1 MLKAKGVSVCLAV
14 CLAASSLHATA
25 IDDSSEM
32 MKKTIMATTRQLE
45 SAITTSYEKA
55 KEETKDYIVKNDVDY
70 YMTMESFNRQDNPY
84 KDMNYL
90 EIIAAYIVAKE
101 NTQTLKKSTFYDL
114 PFISAEIKEVTTEE
128 YIPMKVQTYIQEG
141 EYFVKGKQT
150 FIDAP
155 TEIERYKKVENGK
168 YLQNGKEWIN
178 LNTKEITFGEVEL
191 KAMTA
196 KQILSF
202 YGLEE
207 EYMEMVED
215 KCSLYEKV
223 LNPVGVSESVFL
235 ETTKDVLS
243 EDARQQVLKILQSE
257 ITKEKKDLIT
267 TAVSLVGKVPYQW
280 GGKADAPGYD
290 RKWWSIG
297 GDGKQRG
304 LDCSGYVQW
313 SYMSAGYSPNVYEKL
328 ISTSSILKNT
338 ETISQDELEPGDMG
352 LLNNGDSLNHVG
364 IYLGDGYYIHCSSE
378 KKTVVIEQTQMFKIF
393 KKMPTNESTGNDNK
407 NNEGYIKYNS
417 DLTYTD
423 SDVYLLGQLIYN
435 EANGEGINGWIAV
448 AEVVKNRL
456 DSELF
461 PNTLNEVI
469 YANGQ
474 FADSDKIKTR
484 VPTESQLMVAEE
496 VLKGNMLIFNNKD
509 VLYFRN
515 AGGSTQ
521 DWGKFPFYTTINNHQ
536 FYTQNK
542 KL

>member
-1 MLKAKGVSVCLAV
+1 MLKGRCASVCMAMCMAV
-14 CLAASSLHATA
+14 TTLHATT
-25 IDDSSEM
+25 IDSSEM
-32 MKKTIMATTRQLE
+32 IEKTIMATTRQLE
-45 SAITTSYEKA
+45 NAINSSYEKA
-55 KEETKDYIVKNDVDY
+55 KEETKDYILENKVDY

-114 PFISAEIKEVTTEE
+114 PFIGIEIEEVTTQE

-141 EYFVKGKQT
+141 NYYVKGKQT
-150 FIDAP
+150 FIDKP
-155 TEIERYKKVENGK
+155 TEVERYKKIDNGK
-168 YLQNGKEWIN
+168 YLSNGKEMIN
-178 LNTKEITFGEVEL
+178 PNLKEVTFGEVKL
-191 KAMTA
+191 KAMSA
-196 KQILSF
+196 EDILSY
-202 YGLEE
+202 YGLEK
-207 EYMEMVED
+207 EYIEMVES
-215 KCSLYEKV
+215 KCSMYEKV

-235 ETTKDVLS
+235 ETSKEVLS
-243 EDARQQVLKILQSE
+243 EDARQQILKVLQSD
-257 ITKEKKDLIT
+257 ITGDKKNLIT

-280 GGKADAPGYD
+280 GGKAEAPGYD

-313 SYMSAGYSPNVYEKL
+313 SYMSAGFSQDVYEKL

-338 ETISQDELEPGDMG
+338 ETISQEELEPGDMG

-378 KKTVVIEQTQMFKIF
+378 KKTVVVEQTQMFKIF
-393 KKMPTNESTGNDNK
+393 KKMPVGVGGS
-407 NNEGYIKYNS
+407 NNSKEGFIKYNN
-417 DLTYTD
+417 DLAYTD

-456 DSELF
+456 DSEYF
-461 PNTLNEVI
+461 PNTLEEVI
-469 YANGQ
+469 YAKGQ
-474 FADSDKIKTR
+474 FSDSDKIKTR

-496 VLKGNMLIFNNKD
+496 VLKGNMLIFGNKD

-521 DWGKFPFYTTINNHQ
+521 DWGKFPFYTSINNHQ

-542 KL
+542 KM